1 MIQTLLLHTSP
12 PRVLS
17 SSGGL
22 IITPIFLFE
31 QFPFL
36 EAVWPGVI
44 QSLSDGQLIRIP
56 FIHAPHP
63 KLQGY
68 YHFDFVPGDL
78 MSSSLFLH
86 IINCT
91 AEAMGKREQL
101 QRENEQAILN
111 SFVNIPT

>member
-1 MIQTLLLHTSP
+1 MTQTLLLHTSP

-22 IITPIFLFE
+22 ITTPVFLFE

-36 EAVWPGVI
+36 EAVWPAVI

-56 FIHAPHP
+56 FIHTPHP
-63 KLQGY
+63 KLEGY
-68 YHFDFVPGDL
+68 YHFEFVPGDL
-78 MSSSLFLH
+78 VNSSLFLH

-91 AEAMGKREQL
+91 TEATDKREHL